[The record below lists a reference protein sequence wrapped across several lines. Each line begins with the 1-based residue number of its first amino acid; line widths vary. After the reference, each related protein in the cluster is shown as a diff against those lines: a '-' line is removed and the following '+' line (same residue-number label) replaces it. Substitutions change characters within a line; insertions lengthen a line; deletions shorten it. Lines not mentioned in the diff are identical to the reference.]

1 MNIQEIEKIQTELLG
16 KLWNANQSGIYQILE
31 NNYNQNKRETEYDR
45 EQIHKLI
52 AINQYI
58 ENVLESIDSG
68 DFNEDLWD
76 EENRKN
82 EEE

>member
-1 MNIQEIEKIQTELLG
+1 MNIQEIEKIQTELLET
-16 KLWNANQSGIYQILE
+16 LWNANQSEIYQILQD
-31 NNYNQNKRETEYDR
+31 NYNQNKRETEHDR

-76 EENRKN
+76 EENRKG

>member
-16 KLWNANQSGIYQILE
+16 KLWNANQSGIYQILQD
-31 NNYNQNKRETEYDR
+31 NYNQNKRETEYDR

-76 EENRKN
+76 EESREDKGD
-82 EEE
+82 

>member
-16 KLWNANQSGIYQILE
+16 KLWNANQSGIYQILQD
-31 NNYNQNKRETEYDR
+31 NYNQDKRETEYDR

>member
-16 KLWNANQSGIYQILE
+16 KLWNANQSGIYQILQD
-31 NNYNQNKRETEYDR
+31 NYNQNKRETEYDR

>member
-16 KLWNANQSGIYQILE
+16 KLWNANQSGIYQILQD
-31 NNYNQNKRETEYDR
+31 NYNQNKRETEYDR

-58 ENVLESIDSG
+58 ENVLVSIDSG

-76 EENRKN
+76 EENRKG

>member
-1 MNIQEIEKIQTELLG
+1 MNVQEIEKVQTELLWR
-16 KLWNANQSGIYQILE
+16 LWNANQSEIYKIIE
-31 NNYNQNKRETEYDR
+31 GNYNQGEKETDYDV

-52 AINQYI
+52 AINHYI
-58 ENVLESIDSG
+58 EDVVDLIDSG

-76 EENRKN
+76 EENRRD

>member
-1 MNIQEIEKIQTELLG
+1 MNVQEIEKIQTELLG
-16 KLWNANQSGIYQILE
+16 KLWNANQSGIYQILQD
-31 NNYNQNKRETEYDR
+31 NYNQNKRETEYDR

-52 AINQYI
+52 AINKYI

>member
-16 KLWNANQSGIYQILE
+16 KLWNANQSGIYQILQD
-31 NNYNQNKRETEYDR
+31 NYNQNKRETEHDR
-45 EQIHKLI
+45 ERIYKLI

-58 ENVLESIDSG
+58 ENVLVSIDSG

-76 EENRKN
+76 EESREDK
-82 EEE
+82 EE

>member
-1 MNIQEIEKIQTELLG
+1 MNIQEIEKIQTELLE
-16 KLWNANQSGIYQILE
+16 KLWNANQSGIYQILQD
-31 NNYNQNKRETEYDR
+31 NYNQNKRETEYDR

>member
-16 KLWNANQSGIYQILE
+16 KLWYANQSGIYQILQD
-31 NNYNQNKRETEYDR
+31 NYNQNKRETEYDR

>member
-16 KLWNANQSGIYQILE
+16 KLWNANQSGIYQILQD
-31 NNYNQNKRETEYDR
+31 NYNQNKRETEYDR

-58 ENVLESIDSG
+58 ENVLKSIDSG

>member
-16 KLWNANQSGIYQILE
+16 KLWNANQSGIYQILQD
-31 NNYNQNKRETEYDR
+31 NYNQNKRETEYNR